1 MQRDREP
8 MKSNQRAVDPAVRDA
23 LASVR
28 NHLSDLGHGN
38 PLVNYKELEFY
49 GVPRLAIKPSD
60 AFAHLVLK
68 RHEFVLVPESQSPST
83 DAHPKPLPSRSMFEE
98 SEDFEVGEMSHAEET
113 VSVAVSYS
121 KQELD
126 KRLVATYYSSQAT
139 LLEQGAVTL
148 YVALGFLKWKM
159 KADKEE
165 VYSAPLLL
173 IPVELQRV
181 SVSAGFRL
189 KYTGDEVTPNFCLV
203 ELAKRLSVDMPSL
216 PETRD
221 IQLPQYFEAVRRS
234 IANVSSWY
242 VDADTVSLGLFSFSK
257 MLMYN
262 DLDPAAWPAGGLLSH
277 PIIATILGGN
287 TFSQSSP
294 QAVAQ
299 AAARRTHD
307 TSVDK
312 KTQVDMPAHVMDADS
327 SQIQA
332 ILEIQQGSDLVIQGP
347 PGTGKSQTIV
357 NVIAN
362 AVASNKTV
370 LFVSEKLAALEVV
383 KKRLEAVGLGAIAL
397 EIHSNRTRRNSV
409 FAQLRKTLDLRMG
422 RPAEEESD
430 VPALKNLRDRL
441 NEYCSAVNDTYG
453 LAEDSPYSIYG
464 SLPALDELFQAMAVP
479 TLELPQAATWTL
491 DELQNK
497 RRYIERLQAPLMSCG
512 APANNPFW
520 GVPAISISPVIRE
533 KIRQALLAVESSLGK
548 LRESSAVLAS
558 ALGGDEPTTW
568 EEVNGLLETGAS
580 LLKAPSLSGI
590 DVSSDVWHLHSSYV
604 RDAIADGAE
613 LNEITRKWK
622 STLTPG
628 AWTKDITEIRKAA
641 EQLKGKWLKERSSQ
655 FADLRNAMRELMS
668 GEAPKDADSLFAIV
682 DAIDKAQKLDRKLQD
697 CSPLMAKAF
706 GSHWRGSQSDWPL
719 LRQQADWIEST
730 KSKDPAGRMPSWLS
744 RAAKTLNQ
752 SELWNL
758 VTAAQSNQAEYE
770 RVRDLANSL
779 LGVADGAKIALIR
792 ESSRVLGRLQE
803 AYGVLAAHVNELA
816 ALMSYLQAREECL
829 PHLGEAIVQVAETW
843 EGAAVHLLE
852 FFEFARLSVLAEGAF
867 AARPALASFNKA
879 QHNKCVEDYRRLD
892 AASLRWSQSA
902 IAATHV
908 DRMINAAEH
917 KVMFDYLV
925 TTSEMPNSQPPIR
938 KLIAKAAE
946 AIQIAKP
953 VFMMSPSSV
962 ASFLPPQAVRFDL
975 VVFDEASQ
983 LRPADALGA
992 IARGKQTVV
1001 VGDNKQLPPTR
1012 VAESRPSPDSDA
1024 DGKLSDV
1031 ESVLGLFCSRGAR
1044 QQVLKWHYRSKHES
1058 LIAQSN
1064 NLFYDN
1070 QLIVFPSPDKR
1081 RINVG
1086 LTCTYIS
1093 PSSPPDGPFPPAS
1106 REHEAVLVAKAVMHH
1121 ARSQMMVPP
1130 GERLSLGVATL
1141 TALQRDRI
1149 LEHIELLREQ
1159 SPDSEEFFNAD
1170 QHELFFVK
1178 NLENVQGDERDV
1190 ILISLGYG
1198 AAQADSSHRALGPLL
1213 REGGERRLN
1222 VLFTRARRRCELFT
1236 TLASGDITI
1245 SEHAPSGLTA
1255 FKNFLQ
1261 YAENGR
1267 INRPPQ
1273 AERRIISSFEKL
1285 VADRIE
1291 RAGYTVRRNVG
1302 PSGFLI
1308 DLAVVD
1314 PQEPD
1319 HYVLGIIC
1327 DGPSYKSAQSS
1338 RDRDRLG
1345 EETLRIMG
1353 WNLYRVWSTAWF
1365 QNLQREEAALLAAL
1379 REVAPREAAPV
1390 ANTIRVKNYALMR
1403 QAR

>member
-8 MKSNQRAVDPAVRDA
+8 MKSNQRAVDPVVRDA

-38 PLVNYKELEFY
+38 PLVNYKELESY
-49 GVPRLAIKPSD
+49 GVPRLAIKPPD

-68 RHEFVLVPESQSPST
+68 RHEFVLVPESQSSFT
-83 DAHPKPLPSRSMFEE
+83 DSRVKPLPSHSMFEE
-98 SEDFEVGEMSHAEET
+98 SEDFEVGEMTHEADTIT
-113 VSVAVSYS
+113 VPAAYS

-203 ELAKRLSVDMPSL
+203 ELAKRLNVEMPQL

-221 IQLPQYFEAVRRS
+221 IQLHHYFDAIRRS
-234 IANVSSWY
+234 IANVPSWY

-262 DLDPAAWPAGGLLSH
+262 DLDPAAWPAGALLGH
-277 PIIATILGGN
+277 PIIATILGGS

-299 AAARRTHD
+299 AAVRRTQD

-312 KTQVDMPAHVMDADS
+312 KTQVDMPAHVLDADS

-409 FAQLRKTLDLRMG
+409 FAQLRKTLDLRIG

-430 VPALKNLRDRL
+430 LVTLKNLRDRL

-464 SLPALDELFQAMAVP
+464 SLPALDELFQAMAAP
-479 TLELPQAATWTL
+479 TLELREAATWTL
-491 DELQNK
+491 EELQKK
-497 RRYIERLQAPLMSCG
+497 RKYIERLQAPLMSCG
-512 APANNPFW
+512 VPASNPFW

-533 KIRQALLAVESSLGK
+533 KIRQALLSVESSLGK

-558 ALGGDEPTTW
+558 ALGGEEPTTW
-568 EEVNGLLETGAS
+568 EEVNGLLESGAS
-580 LLKAPSLSGI
+580 LLKAPSLNGI
-590 DVSSDVWHLHSSYV
+590 DVASDIWLLHSSV
-604 RDAIADGAE
+604 IREAIADGTE
-613 LNEITRKWK
+613 LNEINKKWK
-622 STLTPG
+622 STVAPG
-628 AWTKDITEIRKAA
+628 AWTKDITEIRKTAA
-641 EQLKGKWLKERSSQ
+641 QLKGKWLKERSSQ
-655 FADLRNAMRELMS
+655 FTDLRDAMRELTS
-668 GEAPKDADSLFAIV
+668 GEVPKDADGLFAIV

-697 CSPLMAKAF
+697 CSPLLAKAF

-719 LRQQADWIEST
+719 LRQQADWIELT
-730 KSKDPAGRMPSWLS
+730 KSKDPAGRLPSWLS
-744 RAAKTLNQ
+744 RATKTLDQ
-752 SELWNL
+752 SELWKL
-758 VTAAQSNQAEYE
+758 VTAAQSNEAEYE

-779 LGVADGAKIALIR
+779 LGVVDGKGKIALLR
-792 ESSRVLGRLQE
+792 ESSRELGRLQE
-803 AYGVLAAHVNELA
+803 AYRVLAANVNELA

-829 PHLGEAIVQVAETW
+829 PHLGEQIVQVAETW
-843 EGAAVHLLE
+843 EGAGAHLLD

-867 AARPALASFNKA
+867 AGRPALASFNKV

-908 DRMINAAEH
+908 DRMTNAAEH
-917 KVMFDYLV
+917 KAMFDYLV

-946 AIQIAKP
+946 AIQVAKP

-962 ASFLPPQAVRFDL
+962 ASFLPPGAVRFDL

-1012 VAESRPSPDSDA
+1012 VAEARPSPDSDV

-1086 LTCTYIS
+1086 LTCTYIP
-1093 PSSPPDGPFPPAS
+1093 PSSLPEGPFPPGS
-1106 REHEAVLVAKAVMHH
+1106 REHEAALVAKAVMRH
-1121 ARSQMMVPP
+1121 AASQMMVPP

-1149 LEHIELLREQ
+1149 LEQIELLREN

-1198 AAQADSSHRALGPLL
+1198 PALPGSSHRPLGPLL

-1222 VLFTRARRRCELFT
+1222 VLFTRARRRCELFS
-1236 TLASGDITI
+1236 TLASADITI
-1245 SEHAPSGLTA
+1245 SEHSPSGLSA

-1267 INRPPQ
+1267 INRPAQ
-1273 AERRIISSFEKL
+1273 TERRNISSFETL

-1291 RAGYTVRRNVG
+1291 RAGYTVRKNVG

-1345 EETLRIMG
+1345 EETLKTMG

-1365 QNLQREEAALLAAL
+1365 QNLQREEASLLAAL
-1379 REVAPREAAPV
+1379 REAAPAV
-1390 ANTIRVKNYALMR
+1390 NTIRLKNYALLR